1 MRAPKEVAILNAK
14 MISSFSVLSPT
25 PVKTTI
31 TSFST
36 YLKIVANVF
45 HDETN

>member
-14 MISSFSVLSPT
+14 MMSSFSVLSPT

-36 YLKIVANVF
+36 YLEVIANVVF
-45 HDETN
+45 HES